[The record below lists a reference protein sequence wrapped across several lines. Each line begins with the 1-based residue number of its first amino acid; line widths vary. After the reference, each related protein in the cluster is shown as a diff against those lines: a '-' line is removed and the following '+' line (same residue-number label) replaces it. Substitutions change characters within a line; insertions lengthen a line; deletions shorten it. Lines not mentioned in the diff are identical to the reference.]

1 MENNQIKLTSNI
13 VLKSKYQVNGQQY
26 LPADLLP
33 KEYRD
38 VRLLGTLTPLQRRQ
52 MEKRLFLAK
61 DFKEEYVEPIQ

>member
-1 MENNQIKLTSNI
+1 MENSTIKLTSNI
-13 VLKSKYQVNGQQY
+13 ILKSNYQVNGQQY

-38 VRLLGTLTPLQRRQ
+38 VRLLGSLTPLQRQQ

-61 DFKEEYVEPIQ
+61 NFKEEYVESIK